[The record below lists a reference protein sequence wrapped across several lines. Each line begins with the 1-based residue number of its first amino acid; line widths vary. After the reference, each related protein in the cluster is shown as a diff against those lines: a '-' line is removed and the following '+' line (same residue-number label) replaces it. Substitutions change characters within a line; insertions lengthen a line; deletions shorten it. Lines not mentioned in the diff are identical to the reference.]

1 MKKFVTALMAPLL
14 LLGFVGQSALAQE
27 AGPATKF
34 SNQGAFASYDLGNAT
49 VYVAGNV
56 LSGASP
62 YAFASFSII
71 DNYSY
76 EALAVCESTSPAL
89 TIAPSGRIVLKFT
102 PRVDVLCPSDAPI
115 VLACEPG
122 EESAISSTAYNA
134 VYRGSGPTQVQ
145 HNAGWDMYGLR
156 CSILA
161 LGNEYQTSG
170 NGYLMRYLRN

>member
-1 MKKFVTALMAPLL
+1 MRSFAVLTAPVLLCGLIAPT
-14 LLGFVGQSALAQE
+14 VLAQE
-27 AGPATKF
+27 ASPASKF
-34 SNQGAFASYDLGNAT
+34 SNQGAFANYDRGDAT

-62 YAFASFSII
+62 YSFASLSII
-71 DNYSY
+71 DNNSY
-76 EALAVCESTSPAL
+76 ETLAACESTSPIL

-102 PRVDVLCPSDAPI
+102 PQVGVLCPSDVPI

-134 VYRGSGPTQVQ
+134 VYRGRGPTQVQ

-156 CSILA
+156 CSIVA
-161 LGNEYQTSG
+161 LGAEYQTSG
-170 NGYLMRYLRN
+170 NAYLVRYLSN